1 MALDRQ
7 YFDAIEIETVRNKF
21 YYANRVNAV
30 LEDIRAQAVALNEEN
45 ERLRTQALA
54 LNEENERL
62 RVQAKELEDRRAE
75 LSEALL
81 SAQTAARQIVER
93 AQRKADDILREA
105 EERKR
110 AASDEAVRQHAL
122 REAEERKKAASDEA
136 IQQHALRTV
145 EKCLFALRQRE
156 LETLDIINGSWQEF
170 LSGLMPEDGEIT
182 APPAPDFPRREE
194 VESWINAIARE
205 MNEIGK
211 P

>member
-1 MALDRQ
+1 MALDRE
-7 YFDAIEIETVRNKF
+7 YFDAIEIETVKRKYYNANK
-21 YYANRVNAV
+21 VNAV
-30 LEDIRAQAVALNEEN
+30 LEDI
-45 ERLRTQALA
+45 RTQALA

-105 EERKR
+105 EERKK
-110 AASDEAVRQHAL
+110 V
-122 REAEERKKAASDEA
+122 ASDEA

-170 LSGLMPEDGEIT
+170 LSGLMPEDGEIA

-205 MNEIGK
+205 MNELEK